1 MGVFDKK
8 KEIARLKKRVSEL
21 EEENKELS
29 EVIKQLKENHAVHVS
44 QLKDKIKRSRE
55 AYEKELDDVRFEYSK
70 WIETHKGYNE
80 TLRQINE
87 SLMIKDIELNDIMN
101 KIILKK

>member
-55 AYEKELDDVRFEYSK
+55 A
-70 WIETHKGYNE
+70 
-80 TLRQINE
+80 
-87 SLMIKDIELNDIMN
+87 M
-101 KIILKK
+101 KKN

>member
-29 EVIKQLKENHAVHVS
+29 EVIYES
-44 QLKDKIKRSRE
+44 IKYKR
-55 AYEKELDDVRFEYSK
+55 AICY
-70 WIETHKGYNE
+70 
-80 TLRQINE
+80 INC
-87 SLMIKDIELNDIMN
+87 
-101 KIILKK
+101 